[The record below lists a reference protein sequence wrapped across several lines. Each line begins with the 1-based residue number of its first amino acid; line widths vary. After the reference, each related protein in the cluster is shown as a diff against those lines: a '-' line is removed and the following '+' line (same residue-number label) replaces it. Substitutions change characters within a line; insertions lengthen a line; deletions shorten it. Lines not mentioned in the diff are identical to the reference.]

1 MEEGGKSGKDEW
13 PGIPSGGGSER
24 GREREERIWTKGVG
38 GEGVARKKGGR
49 RSRRKRREK
58 GHRRQ
63 RRSGIQAATA
73 AAAEASPLLIITAW
87 RASERASACQASIIA
102 TNGLAA
108 NNIRRHRQL
117 FAVFLA
123 SLLCLSSPRSSPL
136 SLARTSSS
144 PSVFSCTSTRSP
156 NQPANSTTSFD
167 FCSTRQ
173 FPSPFPPD
181 DGTTVS
187 PSPLF
192 FFPFL
197 PLCFRKR
204 IGTIKLERVYRI
216 RI

>member
-136 SLARTSSS
+136 SLAHTSTPLRPCLVARLLDHPTNRPTRQLASTFARLGNFPLPFLQTTEQRSPPLSSS
-144 PSVFSCTSTRSP
+144 FH
-156 NQPANSTTSFD
+156 
-167 FCSTRQ
+167 
-173 FPSPFPPD
+173 
-181 DGTTVS
+181 
-187 PSPLF
+187 
-192 FFPFL
+192 FFPFV
-197 PLCFRKR
+197 PGR
-204 IGTIKLERVYRI
+204 E
-216 RI
+216 